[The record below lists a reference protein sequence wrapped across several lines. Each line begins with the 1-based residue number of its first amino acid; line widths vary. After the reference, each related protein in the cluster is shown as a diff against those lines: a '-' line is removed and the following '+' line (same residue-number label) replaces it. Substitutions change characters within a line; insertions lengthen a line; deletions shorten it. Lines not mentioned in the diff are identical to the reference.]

1 MKERFLYQQI
11 VESVRS
17 KILSGELKPGDRLPS
32 IRELTRQWNC
42 TPGTIQRAYRELA
55 EQGLVV
61 SRAGQGTH
69 VLYAPRADDEL
80 PLRRAKLVHRA
91 QAFLLEALTAGHSP
105 SEVETALRLALDQ
118 WRGSAAQ
125 ETPAPAGALRFSGS
139 HDLALSWIAAHF
151 NEIAPGYVL
160 DLDFCGSLGGLIALA
175 EGKADLAGSHL
186 WDPETNSY
194 NLPYVL
200 RVLPGRRTALLT
212 LAWRK
217 QGLIAPRGNPLGLR
231 TVSDLAQPGLR
242 FVNRQPGSGT
252 RVWLDAAL
260 RRLGIAT
267 SQIAGYETQV
277 RTHSE
282 AARAVAELRADAGFG
297 LQTAALAYGLDF
309 IPVIDERYDLV
320 IPEAGIQTA
329 AFEKLAAWLQT
340 AAARKA
346 IAALGGYDTR
356 ETGQLT
362 WVE

>member
-1 MKERFLYQQI
+1 MEERFLYQQI

-17 KILSGELKPGDRLPS
+17 KIFSGEFKPGDRLLS
-32 IRELTRQWNC
+32 IREMTRQWNC
-42 TPGTIQRAYRELA
+42 TPGTVQRAYRALA

-69 VLYAPRADDEL
+69 VLYAPPADEEL

-105 SEVETALRLALDQ
+105 AEVETALRLALDQ
-118 WRGSAAQ
+118 WRGSAVQ
-125 ETPAPAGALRFSGS
+125 ETPAAKGTLRFTGS

-151 NEIAPGYVL
+151 NEISPGYIL
-160 DLDFCGSLGGLIALA
+160 DLNFSGSLGGLIALA
-175 EGKADLAGSHL
+175 EGKADLAGIHL

-194 NLPYVL
+194 NLPYV
-200 RVLPGRRTALLT
+200 RRTLPGRRIALLT

-217 QGLIAPRGNPLGLR
+217 QGLIVPRGNPLGLR
-231 TVSDLAQPGLR
+231 TVSDLGKPGLR

-260 RRLGIAT
+260 RRQGVLT
-267 SQIAGYETQV
+267 DQIQGYETQPH
-277 RTHSE
+277 THSE
-282 AARAVAELRADAGFG
+282 VAREIAERHADAGFG

-309 IPVIDERYDLV
+309 IPIIDERYDLV
-320 IPEAGIQTA
+320 IPEAGVQTEGV
-329 AFEKLAAWLQT
+329 EKLAAWLQT
-340 AAARKA
+340 ETARKA
-346 IAALGGYDTR
+346 ITALGGYDTR

-362 WVE
+362 WAE